1 MGILMVKSISGICV
15 FLFLCYQ
22 FFMVVILATVLS
34 LSFHVVITCLVH
46 RQILLPPGAGPG
58 VLDNSYL
65 LTSVMGSHGVS
76 VCQEP
81 QGRPHSDVPRSC
93 DLLRNSRTFIST
105 KCL

>member
-1 MGILMVKSISGICV
+1 
-15 FLFLCYQ
+15 
-22 FFMVVILATVLS
+22 MVVILATVLS

-76 VCQEP
+76 VRSLREGPIQMFLEVVIFSGTQGHLFP
-81 QGRPHSDVPRSC
+81 QSIFEEV
-93 DLLRNSRTFIST
+93 
-105 KCL
+105 